1 VNIFENLAEA
11 IVAAGAALA
20 GAGLAA
26 YVAEAAQLQRH
37 DRVNYR
43 RLRDLQAVADEMRVT
58 ISAGRAIAV
67 HRWDSAESSLGGMI
81 LRLHL
86 IPILTAI
93 LFRSRGICPIF
104 CANVSSV
111 R

>member
-1 VNIFENLAEA
+1 VNIFENLTEA

-43 RLRDLQAVADEMRVT
+43 RLRDLQAVADEMRVA

-67 HRWDSAESSLGGMI
+67 HRWVPSTAASAG
-81 LRLHL
+81 
-86 IPILTAI
+86 
-93 LFRSRGICPIF
+93 
-104 CANVSSV
+104 
-111 R
+111 